1 MGIWNPIL
9 SFLYSILRDA
19 PGGVV
24 RKFFLAVYVLGNVL
38 FATALILL
46 VVLAP
51 VRDVLAKLKGDT

>member
-1 MGIWNPIL
+1 MIPFCEL
-9 SFLYSILRDA
+9 FHCLFRDA

-24 RKFFLAVYVLGNVL
+24 RKFFLAVYVLGNAL
-38 FATALILL
+38 FAAALILL

>member
-1 MGIWNPIL
+1 MIIL
-9 SFLYSILRDA
+9 IRDA

-38 FATALILL
+38 FAAALILL